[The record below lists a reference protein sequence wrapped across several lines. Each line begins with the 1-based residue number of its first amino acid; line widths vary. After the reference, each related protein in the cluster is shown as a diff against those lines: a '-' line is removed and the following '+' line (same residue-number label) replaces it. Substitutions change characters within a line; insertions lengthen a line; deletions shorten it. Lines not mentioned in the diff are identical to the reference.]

1 MRPPRPAAGPL
12 KYAPSQLTQILCA
25 DEGGMDVRVRRRF
38 TMRRRRRRRRQEGP
52 ARLCDRAIGPEGPI
66 IVKPKGPMVVRPEGR
81 TDGPPEDSPASS
93 GLIVEPEG
101 PMARRR
107 ATACL
112 HGPPDGGL
120 RRFLCTVLKRPPNK
134 RAQQIEH
141 RIWPVP
147 ESHQQHPIYLPTNGH
162 NHQACAKPVPG
173 SHFRSTNR
181 LPTNWYL
188 HQRRWR
194 RHGMRRGLI
203 CG

>member
-1 MRPPRPAAGPL
+1 MATSLPRARLRRDQRGRLWRIYTPT
-12 KYAPSQLTQILCA
+12 QLTQIPCA
-25 DEGGMDVRVRRRF
+25 DEGGMAPLRDATTPTTGGPLRV
-38 TMRRRRRRRRQEGP
+38 M
-52 ARLCDRAIGPEGPI
+52 IG
-66 IVKPKGPMVVRPEGR
+66 PKGPMMIRPEGR
-81 TDGPPEDSPASS
+81 TDGPPEGSPASS

-107 ATACL
+107 ATAFL

-134 RAQQIEH
+134 RARQIEH

-203 CG
+203 RR